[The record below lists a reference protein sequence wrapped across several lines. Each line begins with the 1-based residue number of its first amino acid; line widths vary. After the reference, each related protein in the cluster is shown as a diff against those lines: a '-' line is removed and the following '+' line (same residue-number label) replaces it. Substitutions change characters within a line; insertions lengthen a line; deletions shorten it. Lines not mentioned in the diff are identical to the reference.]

1 MHSIVFLISGR
12 GSNLEAIVKT
22 AKAKSWDVQFTGVI
36 SNNPEAKGLEFAGS
50 QGISTQVVDHR
61 DFASREAFEQ
71 VLIEEIDRYGADL
84 LVLAGFMRI
93 LTPAFIKHYEGRMI
107 NIHPSL
113 LPLYPGLHTHE
124 RALEAGDKIHGATAH
139 FVSAGVDEG
148 PIICQGEVPIL
159 SNDDASSLAAR
170 VLKMEHYIYPLAVE
184 WFIHQRLQI
193 EGNTVRVHPPESQYI
208 WFA

>member
-1 MHSIVFLISGR
+1 MYSIVSLISGR

-22 AKAKSWDVQFTGVI
+22 ATAKSWDVQFTGVI
-36 SNNPEAKGLEFAGS
+36 SSNPEAKGLEFARS
-50 QGISTQVVDHR
+50 QGISTQVVNHR
-61 DFASREAFEQ
+61 DFASREAFD
-71 VLIEEIDRYGADL
+71 LALLHEIDRLGADL
-84 LVLAGFMRI
+84 IVLAGFMRI

-113 LPLYPGLHTHE
+113 LPLYPGLRTHQ
-124 RALEAGDKIHGATAH
+124 RALDGGDQKHGATVH

-159 SNDDASSLAAR
+159 PNDDASSLAAR

-184 WFIHQRLQI
+184 WFISQRLQI
-193 EGNTVRVHPPESQYI
+193 EGNTVHVHPPESQYI
-208 WFA
+208 SFS